1 MLGVIQNLWR
11 NLLDLVYPPSCVI
24 CAELEVCAENPFCC
38 RRCWHRVEQAV
49 IPAGRHWQG
58 ETNENAGIQG
68 DYAAWFYRDEMTALI
83 PSMKYHDRPALAGRL
98 GQLAA
103 VRLRTAL
110 LTLLPSPAEM
120 AKTAL
125 VPVPLHPRRRRERG
139 FNQSLLIAQALGKS
153 WGLRVLPAALRRI
166 RFTSS
171 QVGLSAE
178 QRSRNLAGAFKL
190 GTPLPPTLRSV
201 LVVDDVITTGA
212 TVNGCAAVLRL
223 AGIEQVFAI
232 ALARASLE

>member
-1 MLGVIQNLWR
+1 MLGAIQNLWR

-24 CAELEVCAENPFCC
+24 CAELEACDGNPFCC

-49 IPAGRHWQG
+49 IPAVRHWRG
-58 ETNENAGIQG
+58 DTDAGIQG

-83 PSMKYHDRPALAGRL
+83 PSMKYHDRPALAGCL

-103 VRLRTAL
+103 VRLQSAL
-110 LTLLPSPAEM
+110 RALLPSPAE
-120 AKTAL
+120 AARTAL

-139 FNQSLLIAQALGKS
+139 FNQSLLIAQALGRS

-166 RFTSS
+166 RFTNS

-178 QRSRNLAGAFKL
+178 QRSRNLAGAIKL
-190 GTPLPPTLRSV
+190 GTPLPPSLRSV

-212 TVNGCAAVLRL
+212 TVNECAAVLRL